1 MNNLL
6 TLEEVKNYLETDQKN
21 LEDYIKRGKLHAYKI
36 GGSYLRFRKEEV
48 LTLRH
53 EVLPAKSQP
62 VSRQPLFLS
71 RLYDFWLFNNF
82 YIISLV
88 VVAALAFLVFRS

>member
-6 TLEEVKNYLETDQKN
+6 TLEEVKSYLETDQKS
-21 LEDYIKRGKLHAYKI
+21 LEHYIKQGKLHAYKI

-53 EVLPAKSQP
+53 EVLPSKAHLA
-62 VSRQPLFLS
+62 SRQATFLS

-82 YIISLV
+82 YIISLAI
-88 VVAALAFLVFRS
+88 VAALAFLVFRS